1 MCGIFSILNYE
12 INNTIYK
19 SFLKGQNRGP
29 EYSNLSVGC
38 LNDPVILGFHRL
50 AINGLNSESTQP
62 FFINNIKLICN
73 GEIYNYKDLAKQF
86 NIILNSES
94 DCEIIIHLYK
104 QFGIEHTLKLLDGV
118 FALILIDYNK
128 DIIYVARD
136 RFGVRPLFQNKIY
149 HSKQNKYIYSF
160 ASEMK
165 MINDINFL
173 PSKTLDYNEINTSN
187 IEIFQPGTYSEFT
200 KISNIY
206 NITKINSTFYT
217 FPSVNLLYSDSDY
230 NSKII
235 NTLSKAVYKRVIGTS
250 SRPIA
255 CLLSGGLDSSLICA
269 LVQIHYRQPLETF
282 SIGLKDSEDIKNAT
296 LVANYLG
303 TKHTNIILTEEEFF
317 NAIPEVIKS
326 IESYDT
332 TTIRASVG
340 NYLIGKY
347 IKENSK
353 AKVIF
358 NGDGADE
365 LMGGYLYFNCSPDA
379 YQFDQECKRLLSDIH
394 YFDVLRSDRCI
405 SDNGLEPRTP
415 FLDIDFVDFY
425 LSLSP
430 LIRFCNNRCEKFLI
444 REAFTRIMP
453 NILPK
458 EILWR
463 KKEAFS
469 DGVSSLNRSWFQ
481 IINEKLT
488 NLKNNNKLPEYTLKY
503 INLNNL
509 SLEKAYYLSIFEQ
522 YYPNQNKIIP
532 YYWMPKFIKANDA
545 SARTLNIY

>member
-1 MCGIFSILNYE
+1 MCGIFSILNHE
-12 INNTIYK
+12 INNSIYK

-29 EYSNLSVGC
+29 EYSNLSIDS
-38 LNDPVILGFHRL
+38 LNHPVILGFHRL
-50 AINGLNSESTQP
+50 AINGLNSESSQP
-62 FFINNIKLICN
+62 FFISNIKLICN
-73 GEIYNYKDLAKQF
+73 GEIYNYKDLAKQYH
-86 NIILNSES
+86 IVLNSES

-104 QFGIEHTLKLLDGV
+104 QLGIENTLKLLDGV

-149 HSKQNKYIYSF
+149 DSNQNKYIYSF

-165 MINDINFL
+165 MINGIEYSL
-173 PSKTLDYNEINTSN
+173 EIFNNNPENTNN

-200 KISNIY
+200 KISNVY
-206 NITKINSTFYT
+206 NITKINSSFYT
-217 FPSVNLLYSDSDY
+217 FPSVNLLNPNSDY
-230 NSKII
+230 NSQIV

-269 LVQIHYRQPLETF
+269 LVQIHYKQTLETF

-303 TKHTNIILTEEEFF
+303 TKHTNIILTEDEFF
-317 NAIPEVIKS
+317 QAIPEVIKC

-332 TTIRASVG
+332 TTVRASVG

-347 IKENSK
+347 IKENSH

-365 LMGGYLYFNCSPDA
+365 LMGGYLYFNCCPDSIK
-379 YQFDQECKRLLSDIH
+379 FDQECKRLLSDIH

-405 SDNGLEPRTP
+405 SGNGLEPRTP
-415 FLDIDFVDFY
+415 FLDINFVDLY
-425 LSLSP
+425 LSLTP
-430 LIRFCNNRCEKFLI
+430 LIRFSNHKGEKFLI
-444 REAFTRIMP
+444 REAFSQIMP
-453 NILPK
+453 SILPK
-458 EILWR
+458 EILVL
-463 KKEAFS
+463 FFI
-469 DGVSSLNRSWFQ
+469 FQ
-481 IINEKLT
+481 I
-488 NLKNNNKLPEYTLKY
+488 LK
-503 INLNNL
+503 
-509 SLEKAYYLSIFEQ
+509 
-522 YYPNQNKIIP
+522 
-532 YYWMPKFIKANDA
+532 
-545 SARTLNIY
+545 